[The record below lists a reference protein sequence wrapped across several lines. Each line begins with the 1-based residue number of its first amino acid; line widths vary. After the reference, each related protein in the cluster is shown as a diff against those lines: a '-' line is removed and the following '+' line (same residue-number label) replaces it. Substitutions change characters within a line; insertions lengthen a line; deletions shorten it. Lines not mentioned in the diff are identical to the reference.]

1 MAFGHSAE
9 GNEMPRNYWMLVT
22 TPANYVV
29 TRDLSFALLGLPSY
43 LRRKAESMTS
53 GDRLL
58 LYVSGLQR
66 FGATV
71 TLTSTCFEEDTVHWR
86 SHKLEETF
94 PYRVPIKPAVVLDD
108 EVDFLDARQI
118 GPRMEYVKKWTPERW
133 PLAFHSTL
141 LHLIPRKDFSLIEDE
156 MKKIVYQKEGA
167 GSDTT

>member
-1 MAFGHSAE
+1 M
-9 GNEMPRNYWMLVT
+9 
-22 TPANYVV
+22 
-29 TRDLSFALLGLPSY
+29 
-43 LRRKAESMTS
+43 
-53 GDRLL
+53 
-58 LYVSGLQR
+58 
-66 FGATV
+66 